1 MGVTQAQIAKL
12 AGVSRGTVDRVI
24 NRRGHVDPAVEAKI
38 RQIAEELGYERNRAG
53 SMLVR
58 AQRTWQLGVIVQSA
72 ETPFIQLVLEELHKA
87 EQKLRKMNVSLTI
100 LEREHFQL
108 EQQLKDLDDLEQA
121 KMDGIALMPVEDEQ
135 ILERIDALWA
145 NNIPVV
151 TFNTDTPGSRRLC
164 YVGQDNYL
172 SGRACAGLM
181 NMLLGGQGKVLM
193 LSGHFSSFSHRRRI
207 DGFQSEVHS
216 LYPGLTLLPLERGN
230 DDRQICYDCV
240 HRVLNEHNDV
250 RGIYLAAN
258 GQAGVCDCLRD
269 LGRQEKV
276 HFICHDLLPD
286 TLRGLRDG
294 TIDFVIDQNASM
306 QAIRPLEILTE
317 YLLSG
322 EKPGEEQL
330 LMPIDI
336 RTMYNI

>member
-1 MGVTQAQIAKL
+1 
-12 AGVSRGTVDRVI
+12 
-24 NRRGHVDPAVEAKI
+24 
-38 RQIAEELGYERNRAG
+38 
-53 SMLVR
+53 
-58 AQRTWQLGVIVQSA
+58 
-72 ETPFIQLVLEELHKA
+72 
-87 EQKLRKMNVSLTI
+87 
-100 LEREHFQL
+100 
-108 EQQLKDLDDLEQA
+108 
-121 KMDGIALMPVEDEQ
+121 MPVEDEQ

-240 HRVLNEHNDV
+240 HVCLMNMMMSGASIWPPTDRPASATVCATWADKKKFISSAMTCC
-250 RGIYLAAN
+250 GYAA
-258 GQAGVCDCLRD
+258 RT
-269 LGRQEKV
+269 K
-276 HFICHDLLPD
+276 
-286 TLRGLRDG
+286 DG

-306 QAIRPLEILTE
+306 QASVLW
-317 YLLSG
+317 
-322 EKPGEEQL
+322 KF
-330 LMPIDI
+330 
-336 RTMYNI
+336 